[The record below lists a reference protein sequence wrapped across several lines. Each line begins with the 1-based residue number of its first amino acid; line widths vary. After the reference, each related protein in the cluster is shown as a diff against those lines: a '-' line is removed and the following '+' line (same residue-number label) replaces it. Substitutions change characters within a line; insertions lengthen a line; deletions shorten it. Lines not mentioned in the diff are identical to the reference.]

1 MLPHCLS
8 GDCYLQECGQRRT
21 REQALK
27 PQGGIQVCH
36 FGCIYLLD
44 CVLSDSHM
52 PALSTLW
59 VSLPLGESS

>member
-1 MLPHCLS
+1 M
-8 GDCYLQECGQRRT
+8 
-21 REQALK
+21 
-27 PQGGIQVCH
+27 CH